1 MGRIK
6 SVKSQY
12 YGYGKHILIDH
23 GFGIRTLYAPMNDSN
38 VNRGQKVKRGD
49 VIGYEGSRSRSTDT
63 HLHYEIIIK
72 NKKFNLLIFLN

>member
-1 MGRIK
+1 
-6 SVKSQY
+6 
-12 YGYGKHILIDH
+12 
-23 GFGIRTLYAPMNDSN
+23 MNESN